1 MALNELSAIFQIYIR
16 MELQKK
22 KLYFPIFGMNSEVCG
37 LLIIGPLI
45 CTFNRNVRKYRTKK
59 EFLTVRF
66 VTYSQR

>member
-1 MALNELSAIFQIYIR
+1 
-16 MELQKK
+16 
-22 KLYFPIFGMNSEVCG
+22 MNSEVCG

-45 CTFNRNVRKYRTKK
+45 YTFNRNVRKYRTKK